1 MFSKFCNVLQTIFEC
16 EQREENNNITRNSS
30 RSDISALLTLLS
42 ATVLL
47 RVPSL
52 TKFEVCNFPLLHFPK
67 WLSLVHGQLAMSLR
81 RIKRCQ
87 LLRFYF
93 QFSSTKILKTLQIL
107 VSTVFL
113 RNIQMFLIDVDRP
126 T

>member
-47 RVPSL
+47 RVLSL

-113 RNIQMFLIDVDRP
+113 RNIQMFLIDVDRL

>member
-1 MFSKFCNVLQTIFEC
+1 MFSKFCNFLQTIFEC

-52 TKFEVCNFPLLHFPK
+52 TKVELCNFPLLHFPK

-87 LLRFYF
+87 LLRLYS

-107 VSTVFL
+107 IFTVFL
-113 RNIQMFLIDVDRP
+113 RNVQMFLIDVDRL

>member
-52 TKFEVCNFPLLHFPK
+52 TKVEVCNFPLLHFPK

-113 RNIQMFLIDVDRP
+113 RNIQMFLIDVDRL